1 MSLKLNN
8 LISNFGIDGKKK
20 TLKDRIRTILKR
32 LSGDDNDEN
41 NLINMLNDVLNKN
54 VKVKLNEKY
63 EVALKLIAEVRV
75 YFFFELKMV
84 SRLQSNSILS

>member
-1 MSLKLNN
+1 M
-8 LISNFGIDGKKK
+8 ISNFCIDGKKK

-63 EVALKLIAEVRV
+63 EVTLKLIAEVRV
-75 YFFFELKMV
+75 YFFFELIMV
-84 SRLQSNSILS
+84 

>member
-1 MSLKLNN
+1 
-8 LISNFGIDGKKK
+8 
-20 TLKDRIRTILKR
+20 
-32 LSGDDNDEN
+32 
-41 NLINMLNDVLNKN
+41 MLNDVLNKN